1 MIRKKPA
8 PHLMRGVKRFS
19 EKIMLNQEIC
29 GSRPVLVSL
38 MSVIRVNASLHR
50 CFNLPLAASQ
60 FRRRLRR
67 ISLALSVH
75 RTDSA
80 GFGCRGFVMGNA
92 FPPANPANQASRL
105 PASRLGD
112 DDGFDS
118 DLDHEVILL
127 LQENARLRALVAQ
140 LSSLVLKHVVDGK

>member
-1 MIRKKPA
+1 
-8 PHLMRGVKRFS
+8 MRQRFA
-19 EKIMLNQEIC
+19 
-29 GSRPVLVSL
+29 
-38 MSVIRVNASLHR
+38 ASLLQFAP
-50 CFNLPLAASQ
+50 CGVAISTPTQANLSAIVS
-60 FRRRLRR
+60 
-67 ISLALSVH
+67 H

-80 GFGCRGFVMGNA
+80 EFSCREFVMANA
-92 FPPANPANQASRL
+92 FPPTNPANHANRL
-105 PASRLGD
+105 PASRLED